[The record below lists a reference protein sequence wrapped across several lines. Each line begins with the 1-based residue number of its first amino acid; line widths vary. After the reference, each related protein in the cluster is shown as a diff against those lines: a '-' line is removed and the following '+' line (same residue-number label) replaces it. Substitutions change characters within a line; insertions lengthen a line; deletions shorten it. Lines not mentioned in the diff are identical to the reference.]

1 MGNRSI
7 EDIEGNTPP
16 ITVCSE
22 ENNNVDS
29 STVITATESAIV
41 QKAPLPYSEIRI
53 DDSLWNTR
61 LQDEGCAKEQLE
73 KLTYRQNKISP
84 FGPKD
89 NPKYYEEAQVM
100 MKTVVDLFYEKEE
113 ANSVSTMSDSFGKEE
128 TLNDLMKLHDMY
140 MNNLKFHKENG
151 TLTPKRQAKAIAKID
166 NIFAII
172 EEKQNNRKRPRES
185 SDNDSSSVS

>member
-1 MGNRSI
+1 MGDRSI
-7 EDIEGNTPP
+7 EDFQGNTPP

-53 DDSLWNTR
+53 DDSLWDTR

-84 FGPKD
+84 FGLKII
-89 NPKYYEEAQVM
+89 Q
-100 MKTVVDLFYEKEE
+100 
-113 ANSVSTMSDSFGKEE
+113 ST
-128 TLNDLMKLHDMY
+128 THIYQQL
-140 MNNLKFHKENG
+140 
-151 TLTPKRQAKAIAKID
+151 R
-166 NIFAII
+166 
-172 EEKQNNRKRPRES
+172 
-185 SDNDSSSVS
+185 